1 MLKNYSLDMEIIPIL
16 NNKPIRLILE
26 ENTYNKIN
34 LMLNEHKD
42 KIQVGLMQMIF
53 GYSEII
59 DVIRSITWKFMD
71 IEDETT
77 VKNTYIYIINPNK
90 TFNLVIEVYEQEDIQ
105 NLILMIPDGYLW
117 KPLID
122 QRTIQEIQ
130 KFLDDLIDE
139 IKEINNNNSNR
150 LN

>member
-90 TFNLVIEVYEQEDIQ
+90 TFNFVIEVYEQEDIQ
-105 NLILMIPDGYLW
+105 NLILMIPDGFLW

>member
-1 MLKNYSLDMEIIPIL
+1 MLKNYSLDMGIIPIL

-90 TFNLVIEVYEQEDIQ
+90 TFNFVIEVYEQEDIQ

>member
-1 MLKNYSLDMEIIPIL
+1 MEIIPIL

>member
-1 MLKNYSLDMEIIPIL
+1 MFKNYSSDTETTPIL

-59 DVIRSITWKFMD
+59 DVIRSIT
-71 IEDETT
+71 
-77 VKNTYIYIINPNK
+77 
-90 TFNLVIEVYEQEDIQ
+90 
-105 NLILMIPDGYLW
+105 
-117 KPLID
+117 
-122 QRTIQEIQ
+122 
-130 KFLDDLIDE
+130 
-139 IKEINNNNSNR
+139 
-150 LN
+150 

>member
-71 IEDETT
+71 SEDETT

-90 TFNLVIEVYEQEDIQ
+90 TFNFVIEVYEQEDIQ

-139 IKEINNNNSNR
+139 VKEINNNNSNR
-150 LN
+150 PN

>member
-77 VKNTYIYIINPNK
+77 VKDTYIYIINPNK

>member
-1 MLKNYSLDMEIIPIL
+1 
-16 NNKPIRLILE
+16 
-26 ENTYNKIN
+26 
-34 LMLNEHKD
+34 
-42 KIQVGLMQMIF
+42 
-53 GYSEII
+53 
-59 DVIRSITWKFMD
+59 MD
-71 IEDETT
+71 IDDETT
-77 VKNTYIYIINPNK
+77 VKDTYIYIINPNK
-90 TFNLVIEVYEQEDIQ
+90 TFNLVIEIYEQEDIQ

>member
-1 MLKNYSLDMEIIPIL
+1 MFKNYSLDMEIIPIL

-53 GYSEII
+53 GHSEII

-71 IEDETT
+71 IDDETT
-77 VKNTYIYIINPNK
+77 VKNIYIYIINPNK
-90 TFNLVIEVYEQEDIQ
+90 TFNFVIEVYEQEDIQ

>member
-1 MLKNYSLDMEIIPIL
+1 MEIIPIL

-90 TFNLVIEVYEQEDIQ
+90 TFNFVIEVYEQEDIQ

>member
-90 TFNLVIEVYEQEDIQ
+90 TFNFVIEVYEQEDIQ